1 MDFNF
6 TFNILYVLTTFYAMA
21 LLFMGYNWIK
31 VLSLIF
37 GMFMGYAAVVRTLP
51 ITGFSLTAI
60 AACVGVGFG
69 FILFR
74 YRNLMPLMISVGFVF
89 FITGLIQTSQNTV
102 HPLYMQAIYLGIGLA
117 IGSSVFI
124 ARDYFLVI
132 WTSLL
137 GAVLFVISLGF
148 LSFGGDTPIV
158 FASNTD
164 LHHRILEIFGKNTLY
179 HAVMFVMVLMMGL
192 VVQFVWTAK
201 FQLFVKKKYKGKH

>member
-1 MDFNF
+1 MNFNF

-21 LLFMGYNWIK
+21 LLFMGFNWIK
-31 VLSLIF
+31 ILSLIF

-51 ITGFSLTAI
+51 LTGFTLTAV
-60 AACVGVGFG
+60 AACAGVGFG
-69 FILFR
+69 FILFK
-74 YRNLMPLMISVGFVF
+74 YRNLMPLMISVGIVF
-89 FITGLIQTSQNTV
+89 FIAGLVQTSQSAT
-102 HPLYMQAIYLGIGLA
+102 HPLYMQAIYLAIGLA

-137 GAVLFVISLGF
+137 GAILFVISLGF
-148 LSFGGDTPIV
+148 LSFGGDTPIA
-158 FASNTD
+158 FSSNND
-164 LHHRILEIFGKNTLY
+164 LYHRIIDIFGKNTLY
-179 HAVMFVMVLMMGL
+179 HAVMFMMVLVMGL